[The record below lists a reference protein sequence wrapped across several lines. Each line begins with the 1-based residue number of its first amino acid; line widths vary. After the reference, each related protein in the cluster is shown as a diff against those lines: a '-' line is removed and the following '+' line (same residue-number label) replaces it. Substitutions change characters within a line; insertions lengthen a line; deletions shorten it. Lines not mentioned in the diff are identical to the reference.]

1 MGFKPRYSES
11 ELNQIAEQ
19 VGQRV
24 GWDFSTMHTLR
35 EPVPWD
41 YLTVVRKYL
50 RPTDSVVDLGTGGGE
65 RLLELQSDVSELL
78 GIDPDGEMIG
88 RARRLAAKER
98 LSNVRFEV
106 GTGTNLNREFD
117 VVLNRHAP
125 FNPEM
130 VKELLVDDGYFV
142 TQQVGHRNMANV
154 RVAFQLE
161 AEDAAPVSVQQ
172 FLDVGLDVERFE
184 EYNVSYTILDVE
196 SLVFWLQALDV
207 AHSDFVGFNAE
218 RDTEAINRLL
228 DSSLTSQGVE
238 TNEHRFLLV
247 ARNRS

>member
-11 ELNQIAEQ
+11 ELNQIAKE
-19 VGQRV
+19 VGQRA
-24 GWDFSTMHTLR
+24 GWDFSTMRTLR
-35 EPVPWD
+35 GPVPWD
-41 YLTVVRKYL
+41 YLTVVRNYL
-50 RPTDSVVDLGTGGGE
+50 QPTDSVVDLGTGGGE
-65 RLLELQSDVSELL
+65 RLLELRSDASELL
-78 GIDPDGEMIG
+78 GIDPDAEMIL

-98 LSNVRFEV
+98 PSNVRFEV
-106 GTGTNLNREFD
+106 GTGTKLNRKFD

-125 FNPEM
+125 FQPQM

-142 TQQVGHRNMANV
+142 TQQVGHRNMANIK
-154 RVAFQLE
+154 VAFQLE
-161 AEDAAPVSVQQ
+161 AEDAAPISVQQ
-172 FLDVGLDVERFE
+172 FLEVGLDVERFE

-228 DSSLTSQGVE
+228 DSSLTPHGVE
-238 TNEHRFLLV
+238 TNEHRILLV